1 MRAIVLL
8 FLAIACLSIG
18 FTAYFALGFTMIEA
32 FLVTIVALL
41 ASVVLIEGLFRRR
54 TETYLVQQTEE
65 IARQLSTIAKTTE
78 LVSDQVSFLSGLN
91 LKERTDNLEAD
102 VSVLGT
108 VVRQLAEAVA
118 EIEEAQATLQANQ
131 KAAPAN
137 YEQQPYERA
146 SGGIEVINQPG
157 PPVPIE
163 MVQEALAKNQIEQY
177 LQPIVTLP
185 QRRTLGYELMPKL
198 IADDGTLHHA
208 EEFLHH
214 DDLTGTI
221 SQLERFLTRQAA
233 NIVHRANITGGPTTL
248 FVPISRALLRNQD
261 DCEAVIGI
269 FQSNRAVAVSIMLMI
284 HEAVYNVLSGN
295 EKQAL
300 DAMVQAGAGVCLDEV
315 GSLRLSFQQLAD
327 RGVKY
332 IKVDAGEF
340 IADPLQFS
348 DYHRA
353 DIADYVE
360 RFGVGL
366 IMDNITQED
375 QVLELLDD
383 KIPFAQGKHI
393 APASPVRPDL
403 AGQTKADTRLA
414 VR

>member
-1 MRAIVLL
+1 VTNAPRPSDEITQEIVAMGVPEDAFDALVSSGEVTRDIITQYEGLNVYRLGPTSDDGLFEGINVNFGSLDEAHAIVCSDLEY
-8 FLAIACLSIG
+8 G
-18 FTAYFALGFTMIEA
+18 
-32 FLVTIVALL
+32 
-41 ASVVLIEGLFRRR
+41 
-54 TETYLVQQTEE
+54 
-65 IARQLSTIAKTTE
+65 KTPE
-78 LVSDQVSFLSGLN
+78 DY
-91 LKERTDNLEAD
+91 R
-102 VSVLGT
+102 
-108 VVRQLAEAVA
+108 
-118 EIEEAQATLQANQ
+118 
-131 KAAPAN
+131 
-137 YEQQPYERA
+137 
-146 SGGIEVINQPG
+146 
-157 PPVPIE
+157 
-163 MVQEALAKNQIEQY
+163 
-177 LQPIVTLP
+177 
-185 QRRTLGYELMPKL
+185 
-198 IADDGTLHHA
+198 
-208 EEFLHH
+208 
-214 DDLTGTI
+214 
-221 SQLERFLTRQAA
+221 
-233 NIVHRANITGGPTTL
+233 
-248 FVPISRALLRNQD
+248 
-261 DCEAVIGI
+261 EAVIGI

>member
-8 FLAIACLSIG
+8 FLTIACLSIG
-18 FTAYFALGFTMIEA
+18 FTAYFALSFTMIEA

-41 ASVVLIEGLFRRR
+41 ASVVLIEGMFRRR
-54 TETYLVQQTEE
+54 AETYLVQQTEE
-65 IARQLSTIAKTTE
+65 IARQLATMAKTTE

-118 EIEEAQATLQANQ
+118 EMEEAQAALREKQ
-131 KAAPAN
+131 KSTFTP
-137 YEQQPYERA
+137 ETQVRPT
-146 SGGIEVINQPG
+146 GGIEVINPPG
-157 PPVPIE
+157 PPMPIE
-163 MVQEALAKNQIEQY
+163 MVQEALAKNQLEQY
-177 LQPIVTLP
+177 MQPIVTLP

-221 SQLERFLTRQAA
+221 SQLERFMTRQAA

-248 FVPISRALLRNQD
+248 FVPISRALLRNQE

-284 HEAVYNVLSGN
+284 PEPVYNVLTGS

-300 DAMVQAGAGVCLDEV
+300 DAMVKAGAGVCLDEV
-315 GSLRLSFQQLAD
+315 TSLRLSFQQLSE

-332 IKVDAGEF
+332 IKVDAPSF

-353 DIADYVE
+353 DIADYIE

-403 AGQTKADTRLA
+403 AGQSKADTRLA
-414 VR
+414 AR